1 MLLLAAGYGALI
13 SARPIL
19 TGNALVDGVIG
30 IGLGL
35 YICSHPAAAMI
46 DMLYMDRLVLKRL
59 ASEWSDIGW
68 LSLNLLVLVVG
79 CIVTVAGA
87 TRFVG

>member
-13 SARPIL
+13 LVQPVL
-19 TGNALVDGVIG
+19 TGNKLLDGAIG
-30 IGLGL
+30 VGLGL

-46 DMLYMDRLVLKRL
+46 DMLYMDRLVLQRF

-68 LSLNLLVLVVG
+68 LGLNLLVMVAG
-79 CIVTVAGA
+79 CIVTVTGA